1 MLLAVTR
8 GTHADISFCLITE
21 EERKIAENGPAKSL
35 VKKVKRSSP
44 SRSNASPA
52 PSASTSKPK
61 KAAAKTG
68 DAPKKKGAVADLKKK
83 DRASTST
90 PTRDTGH
97 DVSSVRLACL

>member
-52 PSASTSKPK
+52 PSASTSKSK
-61 KAAAKTG
+61 KAAKTG

-97 DVSSVRLACL
+97 EVSSVRLACL